1 MTAKQAIEQV
11 MQITQDAMRQTLRA
25 QGHYNTG
32 KLSESIVYSVTVKGE
47 SISGIIEGPDYAVY
61 LDTGVPASRIP
72 YSGRTGRG
80 GTSQYIQ
87 GLIVY
92 FKDRGLPTKEAKNA
106 AFATAAKHKREGM
119 PTTASA
125 RFSSTGKRTGFIR
138 ESVEDTQKK
147 ITDSLENSF
156 RELII
161 FEFGEAMGA
170 LEYIEFTA

>member
-1 MTAKQAIEQV
+1 
-11 MQITQDAMRQTLRA
+11 MQITQDGMRKTLRA

-32 KLSESIVYSVTVKGE
+32 KLSESIVYSVTVRGE
-47 SISGIIEGPDYAVY
+47 SIFGIIEGPDYAVY
-61 LDTGVPASRIP
+61 LDSGVPASRIP
-72 YSGRTGRG
+72 YSGRTGSG

-92 FKDRGLPTKEAKNA
+92 FKDRGLPTKEARNA

-119 PTTASA
+119 PTRASS

-147 ITDSLENSF
+147 ITDSLESSF
-156 RELII
+156 RELIV
-161 FEFGEAMGA
+161 FEFGEAIRG